1 MQLPIGDQA
10 LWGLAFVGVG
20 DVEVVQVED
29 EAYLGGLRVEGER
42 FAGFLRLLLQV
53 DQLAVGEA
61 GAGVLHA
68 CVQC

>member
-42 FAGFLRLLLQV
+42 FAGFLRLLLDRKSV
-53 DQLAVGEA
+53 V
-61 GAGVLHA
+61 
-68 CVQC
+68 